1 MTDLYLSEADASM
14 LHGLAGDG
22 TAMAMRLVVKV
33 AEVMGATELLDIS
46 SAHIDSCLYHGE
58 VGVDFARRL
67 RDGGARVKVRSTSN
81 VSAIDLLHPELVKGT
96 ADLHRGAAEM
106 MQLYTELGC
115 EPTWSCAP
123 YQGLH
128 RPEFGSNVAWA
139 ESNAI
144 VFANSVLGA
153 RTNRYGDFIDI
164 AAAVTGRVPR
174 AGLHLTDQRRGQIV
188 YRLTEVP
195 SRALESGMLFPVLG
209 QLIGS
214 TADLL
219 VPVVDGLDHASEDD
233 LKALGAAAASTG
245 SVALI
250 HVVGVTPEAST
261 LTEALHGQPPL
272 RTVDVTAELLSET
285 AMKLTTARHHHLGAV
300 SLGTPHYSTDQL
312 TALAEALGERVTAIP
327 TYVNTGR
334 EMLACT
340 PQSVLEALEQSGVAV
355 VTDTCAYIT
364 PVIEQGPVMTDSG
377 KAAYYLPGNLGVETV
392 FGSFSECVES
402 AVAGTVVRDPEIW
415 SV

>member
-1 MTDLYLSEADASM
+1 NGDA
-14 LHGLAGDG
+14 GEG

-33 AEVMGATELLDIS
+33 AEVMGATDLLDIS

-58 VGVDFARRL
+58 VGLDFARRL

-81 VSAIDLLHPELVKGT
+81 VSAIDLLHPDLVNGSEEL
-96 ADLHRGAAEM
+96 LRGAAEM
-106 MQLYTELGC
+106 MQLYTDLGC

-128 RPEFGSNVAWA
+128 RPEFGAQVAWA

-164 AAAVTGRVPR
+164 AAAVTGRAPR
-174 AGLHLTDQRRGQIV
+174 AGLHLTEHRRGQIV
-188 YRLTEVP
+188 YRLTDVP
-195 SRALESGMLFPVLG
+195 SRALELGLLFPVLG

-219 VPVVDGLDHASEDD
+219 IPVVDGIGQATEDD
-233 LKALGAAAASTG
+233 LKALGAAAASAG

-250 HVVGVTPEAST
+250 HVVGVTPEAGSMS
-261 LTEALHGQPPL
+261 EALHGQPPE
-272 RTVDVTAELLSET
+272 RTVEVTSELLRQT
-285 AMKLTTARHHHLGAV
+285 AMRLTTSSHDQLGAV
-300 SLGTPHYSTDQL
+300 SLGTPHYSIAQL
-312 TALAEALGERVTAIP
+312 TALAEAMGGRTAVVP

-334 EMLACT
+334 EMLERT
-340 PQSVLEALEQSGVAV
+340 PASVLDALERSGVQV
-355 VTDTCAYIT
+355 VADTCAYIT
-364 PVIEQGPVMTDSG
+364 PVIEKGPVMTDSG

-402 AVAGTVVRDPEIW
+402 AVVGRVTRDAEAW
-415 SV
+415 NV

>member
-1 MTDLYLSEADASM
+1 
-14 LHGLAGDG
+14 
-22 TAMAMRLVVKV
+22 MR
-33 AEVMGATELLDIS
+33 
-46 SAHIDSCLYHGE
+46 
-58 VGVDFARRL
+58 
-67 RDGGARVKVRSTSN
+67 VRSTSN
-81 VSAIDLLHPELVKGT
+81 VSAIDLLHPELVKGSD
-96 ADLHRGAAEM
+96 DLRNGAAEM
-106 MQLYTELGC
+106 MQLYTDLGC

-128 RPEFGSNVAWA
+128 RPEFGAQVAWA

-174 AGLHLTDQRRGQIV
+174 AGLHLTEHRRGQIV
-188 YRLTEVP
+188 YRLVDVP
-195 SRALESGMLFPVLG
+195 SRALDSGLLFPVLG

-219 VPVVDGLDHASEDD
+219 VPVVDGVGHASEDD
-233 LKALGAAAASTG
+233 LKALGAAAASAG

-250 HVVGVTPEAST
+250 HVVGVTPEASS
-261 LTEALHGQPPL
+261 LTEALHGMPPL
-272 RTVDVTAELLSET
+272 KIIDVTFDLLRET
-285 AMKLTTARHHHLGAV
+285 AMMLTTSPHLELGAV

-312 TALAEALGERVTAIP
+312 RALAEALGERVTAIP

-334 EMLACT
+334 EMLANT
-340 PQSVLEALEQSGVAV
+340 PQSVVEALNRSGVAV

-392 FGSFSECVES
+392 FGSFKECVES
-402 AVAGTVVRDPEIW
+402 AVAGAVVRDAEVW